1 MAEEIGLARALEA
14 AAVTPNSGPSVEK
27 PLHVFH
33 FCSKPVVL
41 FEPDQPLLF
50 KSGLLLVQ
58 GAPLLLK
65 ALLSLKVLLLNPEL
79 DFVAL
84 QVLVLVKGATV
95 KGATAAAFVTSWAPW
110 KSVILW
116 VLLRSRRSAFFWP
129 RGPSE
134 MMMSTE
140 K

>member
-14 AAVTPNSGPSVEK
+14 AAVTPNSGPPFEK

-79 DFVAL
+79 DFVTL
-84 QVLVLVKGATV
+84 QVLVFL
-95 KGATAAAFVTSWAPW
+95 KGATAAAFVTS
-110 KSVILW
+110 
-116 VLLRSRRSAFFWP
+116 
-129 RGPSE
+129 
-134 MMMSTE
+134 
-140 K
+140 

>member
-14 AAVTPNSGPSVEK
+14 AAVTPNSGPPVEK

-33 FCSKPVVL
+33 FCSMPVVL

-79 DFVAL
+79 DFVTL
-84 QVLVLVKGATV
+84 QVLVFL
-95 KGATAAAFVTSWAPW
+95 KGATAAAFVTS
-110 KSVILW
+110 
-116 VLLRSRRSAFFWP
+116 
-129 RGPSE
+129 
-134 MMMSTE
+134 
-140 K
+140 

>member
-14 AAVTPNSGPSVEK
+14 AAVTPNSGPPVEK

-58 GAPLLLK
+58 QGAPLLLK
-65 ALLSLKVLLLNPEL
+65 ALLSLRVLLLNPEL

-84 QVLVLVKGATV
+84 QVLVLVKGAT
-95 KGATAAAFVTSWAPW
+95 AAVVVTSWAPW

-116 VLLRSRRSAFFWP
+116 VLLRSNRSAFFWP